1 MTVLNLS
8 YVDCNF
14 NTLFNRWVN
23 LPTYNVEAVSDLSSS
38 QNFSD
43 YTTDNDHDE
52 AVKSYKGYDSDDY
65 ERRIKKFQ
73 RKINSYSK
81 KLRKSK
87 QAYESYKNK

>member
-1 MTVLNLS
+1 M
-8 YVDCNF
+8 
-14 NTLFNRWVN
+14 
-23 LPTYNVEAVSDLSSS
+23 EAVSDLSSS

-65 ERRIKKFQ
+65 EQRIKKFQ